1 MPTAGAG
8 RFANEANSLCAKLY
22 QRCLSRSWPA
32 LFSSSLSL
40 LALSLFSSPGDF
52 SPPNKIQS
60 ERIAEGNIRSYVWRL
75 VKERKDDEHVCVCV
89 NKYAYTVAL
98 C

>member
-1 MPTAGAG
+1 MSQQELASALLFVSF
-8 RFANEANSLCAKLY
+8 FACIV
-22 QRCLSRSWPA
+22 P
-32 LFSSSLSL
+32 
-40 LALSLFSSPGDF
+40 LFSSPGDF